1 MSLIIAKITLRNIPN
16 KRMARKAMKTAW
28 HKIAGFWHRN
38 YRPLHFLQSASRRY
52 GYRRRTDKYNR
63 AKLREHGHTIPLVW
77 SGTTKALAAVRDI
90 RSTSQSG
97 KARIYGR
104 ALNLRPRGWPHKLG
118 DEVKLTTVRERRVLA
133 KVFVRHFERRMNEL
147 QKG

>member
-1 MSLIIAKITLRNIPN
+1 MPITAKITLRNIPN

-38 YRPLHFLQSASRRY
+38 YRPLHFEKSASRRY

-63 AKLREHGHTIPLVW
+63 AKLRKFGHTIPLVW
-77 SGTTKALAAVRDI
+77 SGTSKALAAVQDI
-90 RSTSQSG
+90 RSTSNWG
-97 KARIYGR
+97 KAIIH
-104 ALNLRPRGWPHKLG
+104 ANTLNFRPQGWQGTMREEL
-118 DEVKLTTVRERRVLA
+118 DSTTVRERRVLA
-133 KVFVRHFERRMNEL
+133 RVFVRHFERRLNEL